1 MPARAPEMIAASRF
15 DEIVAQPPE
24 FARLQAQYDTI
35 ADRLENAQ
43 TADEGVRA
51 FEDWDVLRRGFATW
65 AALAELQFQRDTGDA
80 QYKAGVELLNE
91 LRPKIEGLDVAM
103 KRRFLGS
110 PWRDQLE
117 AALGAYLFARW
128 ETDVTAY
135 DPVVEPFAV
144 EESTLQDE
152 YTALVAA
159 AQIPFR
165 GETLNLSLLG
175 RYLEDPD
182 RETRREATLAKWRF
196 FEERSGE
203 IDRIFDGLVRV
214 RDRMARDLDF
224 RNFTELAYRRLARTD
239 YGAAEVAR
247 WREEIQREI
256 VPLADRIVKRQ
267 ARDLGI
273 ERVMLWDEKVFAKA
287 GTPRPPQQYAAM
299 VAAGRESY
307 NALGPELGS
316 FAGMMFDRDL
326 VDLQSRKNK
335 ASAGFC
341 TSFPEYGLPYVF
353 ANFNG
358 TTHDVNVLVHE
369 FGHAFQTY
377 SSRNQ
382 PALEYLWP
390 TYEACEIHS
399 MSMEFFMWPQLERF
413 FGEKAQQYRIEH
425 LMSTIAVLPYAA
437 AVDHFQHLV
446 YEHPEAGPQERHAFW
461 RQVEA
466 AYMPWRRYDGIAHL
480 ERGAF
485 WHQQRHI
492 FIVPF
497 YYIDY
502 TLAACCALQFWI
514 RSLDD
519 YEGALAEYKQLC
531 ARGGTLPFQ
540 SLVRSAGLKSPF
552 EAGVLRDAA
561 ERAAEMIGV

>member
-1 MPARAPEMIAASRF
+1 MTTATHF
-15 DEIVAQPPE
+15 DEIAAQPPD
-24 FARLQAQYDTI
+24 FARVQAEYDAI
-35 ADRLENAQ
+35 GDRLENAQ
-43 TADEGVRA
+43 TAGEGVRA
-51 FEDWDVLRRGFATW
+51 FHDWDSLRRGFATW
-65 AALAELQFQRDTGDA
+65 AALAELQFQRDTADA
-80 QYKAGVELLNE
+80 SYKAGVELLNE

-103 KRRFLGS
+103 KRRFLRSGL
-110 PWRDQLE
+110 RAELE
-117 AALGAYLFARW
+117 RALGEYLFSRW

-135 DPVVEPFAV
+135 DPAVEQLAV

-165 GETLNLSLLG
+165 GDTLNLSLLG
-175 RYLEDPD
+175 KYQEDPD
-182 RETRREATLAKWRF
+182 RDTRREATQAKWRF
-196 FEERSGE
+196 FEAHGAD

-214 RDRMARDLDF
+214 RDRMARELEF
-224 RNFTELAYRRLARTD
+224 RNFTELAYRRLGRTD
-239 YGAAEVAR
+239 YGAAQVAR

-256 VPLADRIVKRQ
+256 VPLAQRIVERQ
-267 ARDLGI
+267 GRDLGI
-273 ERVMLWDEKVFAKA
+273 DRVMLWDEKVFNKN
-287 GTPRPPQQYAAM
+287 GTPRPPQQYDAM
-299 VAAGRESY
+299 VRAGRESY
-307 NALGPELGS
+307 SALDPDLGA
-316 FAGMMFDRDL
+316 FAAMMFDRGL
-326 VDLQSRKNK
+326 VDLQSRANK

-341 TSFPEYGLPYVF
+341 TSFPDYGLPYVF

-369 FGHAFQTY
+369 FGHAFQGF

-382 PALEYLWP
+382 SALEYLWP

-425 LMSTIAVLPYAA
+425 LMSTIGALPYAA
-437 AVDHFQHLV
+437 AIDHFQHAV
-446 YEHPEAGPQERHAFW
+446 YEHPEASPEQRHAFW
-461 RQVEA
+461 RQMEA
-466 AYMPWRRYDGIAHL
+466 AYLPWRRYDGIAHL
-480 ERGAF
+480 ERGAY
-485 WHQQRHI
+485 WQQQRHI

-519 YEGALAEYKQLC
+519 YDGALEEYKQLC

-552 EAGVLRDAA
+552 ESGVLGEAA
-561 ERAAEMIGV
+561 KRAAEMIGV

>member
-1 MPARAPEMIAASRF
+1 MPARAPEMIAASNF
-15 DEIVAQPPE
+15 DEIAAQPPD

-35 ADRLENAQ
+35 ADRLESAQ
-43 TADEGVRA
+43 TAAEGVRA
-51 FEDWDVLRRGFATW
+51 FEEWDVLRRGFATW
-65 AALAELQFQRDTGDA
+65 AALAELQFQRDTADA
-80 QYKAGVELLNE
+80 QYKAGVDLLNE

-103 KRRFLGS
+103 KRRFLRS
-110 PWRDQLE
+110 PLREPLE
-117 AALGAYLFARW
+117 SALGEYLFARW

-135 DPVVEPFAV
+135 DPVVEAFAV
-144 EESTLQDE
+144 EESTLQDD

-165 GETLNLSLLG
+165 GEALNLSLLG
-175 RYLEDPD
+175 RYMEDPD
-182 RETRREATLAKWRF
+182 RETRREATVAKWRF
-196 FEERSGE
+196 FEERAGE

-214 RDRMARDLDF
+214 RDRMANELDF
-224 RNFTELAYRRLARTD
+224 SNFTELAYRRLARTD
-239 YGAAEVAR
+239 YGAAEVAL

-256 VPLADRIVKRQ
+256 VPLAERIVQRQ

-273 ERVMLWDEKVFAKA
+273 ERVMLWDEKVFSKT
-287 GTPRPPQQYAAM
+287 GTPKPPQQYGAM

-316 FAGMMFDRDL
+316 FAGMMFDREL

-341 TSFPEYGLPYVF
+341 TAFPEYGLPYVF

-413 FGEKAQQYRIEH
+413 FGDKAQQYRIEH
-425 LMSTIAVLPYAA
+425 LTSTIAVLPYAA

-446 YEHPEAGPQERHAFW
+446 YEHPEASPEQRHGFW

-466 AYMPWRRYDGIAHL
+466 AYLPWRRYDGVPHL

-519 YEGALAEYKQLC
+519 YEGALTEYKQLC

-540 SLVRSAGLKSPF
+540 SLVRSAGLQSPF
-552 EAGVLRDAA
+552 EAGVLRGAA
-561 ERAAEMIGV
+561 QRAAAMIGV